1 MGLLAGRTWRTRH
14 ERADAR
20 NQANRN
26 PNFYVAHPA
35 SYRRLLLESKY
46 FVRLNGRIYPP
57 KQVIAA
63 APQIPPGDFIT
74 IDATRVLRNLGY
86 KIERQTDDA
95 VEKPA
100 IVVLEQFRVG
110 RRRCE
115 IELRRKEAKLAGC

>member
-1 MGLLAGRTWRTRH
+1 MTARSSCCFQTRTPRGVL
-14 ERADAR
+14 
-20 NQANRN
+20 
-26 PNFYVAHPA
+26 F
-35 SYRRLLLESKY
+35 LESRY

-74 IDATRVLRNLGY
+74 TDATRVLRNLGY

-100 IVVLEQFRVG
+100 IVRT
-110 RRRCE
+110 
-115 IELRRKEAKLAGC
+115 

>member
-1 MGLLAGRTWRTRH
+1 MTARSSCCFQTRTPRGLL
-14 ERADAR
+14 
-20 NQANRN
+20 
-26 PNFYVAHPA
+26 F
-35 SYRRLLLESKY
+35 LESKY

-74 IDATRVLRNLGY
+74 TDATRVLRNLGY

-115 IELRRKEAKLAGC
+115 IELRRKEAELAGC